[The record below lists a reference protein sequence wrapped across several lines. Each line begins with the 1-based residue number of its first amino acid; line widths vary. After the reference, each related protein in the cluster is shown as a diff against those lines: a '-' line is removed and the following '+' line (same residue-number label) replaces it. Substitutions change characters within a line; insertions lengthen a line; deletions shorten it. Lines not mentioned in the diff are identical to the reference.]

1 MGDEATGRVR
11 ELVLER
17 GTERGRRVRVA
28 ATLKGGRYEVLDILA
43 DGGMGVLF
51 RARDHRVGG
60 NIALI
65 KGVKYDASM
74 FGFDREAA
82 LYHIYAM
89 RQRFKREKNVLMEM
103 GQRGLNA
110 TPALIDFFYDANPAL
125 EEGFPF
131 GRLRAQ
137 EVISVGGA
145 PVVVERDREPYIV
158 MERVVGRSV
167 RELLPTLSEARL
179 LELARA
185 VCRILERLHR
195 EREREDG
202 TRLSFVY
209 MDLKPDNLL
218 VDRQGGVTLVD
229 FGAVIPVVD
238 GARRGRGAYTP
249 GFAAPEVRRL
259 SHPAA
264 SVDGR
269 ADLYSLGAV
278 LFQGLSVG
286 QIDPMTRAAPLEN
299 EFPVLEVG
307 LLRPDLHP
315 LTRRVIIQ
323 ALARDPEERF
333 ASARQMGEAIEAA
346 LREV

>member
-1 MGDEATGRVR
+1 MGEGEVR

-28 ATLKGGRYEVLDILA
+28 SSLKGGRYEVLDILA
-43 DGGMGVLF
+43 DGGMGVLL

-60 NIALI
+60 NIVLI
-65 KGVKYDASM
+65 KTVKYDASM
-74 FGFDREAA
+74 FGFDRSAA

-110 TPALIDFFYDANPAL
+110 APSLHDFFYDVNPAL
-125 EEGFPF
+125 GVSFPF
-131 GRLRAQ
+131 GRLASAERLQ
-137 EVISVGGA
+137 IGEES
-145 PVVVERDREPYIV
+145 VVVSPDAEPYIA
-158 MERVVGRSV
+158 MERIVGRSV
-167 RELLPTLSEARL
+167 RELLPSTGEARL
-179 LELARA
+179 LEIARS

-195 EREREDG
+195 DRVREDG
-202 TRLSFVY
+202 TRLSFIY

-238 GARRGRGAYTP
+238 GERRGKGAYTP
-249 GFAAPEVRRL
+249 GFAAPELRRL
-259 SHPAA
+259 GHPAA
-264 SVDGR
+264 VVDGR

-278 LFQGLSVG
+278 LFQGLSLG
-286 QIDPMTRAAPLEN
+286 QQDPMALAAPLDN
-299 EFPVLEVG
+299 PSPVLDVG
-307 LLRPDLHP
+307 LLRPELHP
-315 LTRRVIIQ
+315 LTRRVIVQ

-333 ASARQMGEAIEAA
+333 ASARQMGEAIDAA